1 MTVRLP
7 GEFERHERTV
17 ICWPARAG
25 LYGDRFAEA
34 EAAHAAVANAIVD
47 FEPVTMLVDSAH
59 RDRAEDLCDPR
70 VDRVVMPMDDAWFR
84 DTGPIYVLDD
94 SVRTGRVATDW
105 VFNGWGNKFNPH
117 DQDATLAARWS
128 LHNRDVVR
136 KVPLVFE
143 GGSINGNGAG
153 IVATTEQ
160 CLLNPNRNP
169 ALDRTQ
175 IEASVLAEFNAKHLL
190 WLPFGLAL
198 DEDTDG
204 HVDNVAA
211 FADANTLVMQMCDD
225 TVEDDCRRMNMNRAA
240 VDSFMNDTG
249 ISLNVIEIPVLPFAE
264 TSIGRVVV
272 PYLNFYVGNEFVLVP
287 VCGHSAD
294 AEMLNLIATA
304 FPARKTIGLNVG
316 EILAVGGGGIHCIT
330 QQIPAV

>member
-34 EAAHAAVANAIVD
+34 EVAHAAVANAIVE
-47 FEPVTMLVDSAH
+47 FEPVTMLVDPTL

-70 VDRVVMPMDDAWFR
+70 VDRVMMPMDDAWFR

-94 SVRTGRVATDW
+94 SVAEHRVATDW

-128 LHNRDVVR
+128 LHNRDAVR

-153 IVATTEQ
+153 VIATTEQ

-169 ALDRTQ
+169 TLGREQ
-175 IEASVLAEFNAKHLL
+175 IENTVLGEFGAKHMI

-198 DEDTDG
+198 DDDTDG

-211 FADANTLVMQMCDD
+211 FADANTIVVQMCNDASEGD
-225 TVEDDCRRMNMNRAA
+225 YERMNMNRAA
-240 VDSFMNDTG
+240 VDAFISNTG
-249 ISLNVIEIPVLPFAE
+249 ISLNVVEVPVLPFAE
-264 TSIGRVVV
+264 TAMGRVVV
-272 PYLNFYVGNEFVLVP
+272 PYLNFYVGNGYVLVP
-287 VCGHSAD
+287 VCGHAAD
-294 AEMLNLIATA
+294 GEMLEIISNA
-304 FPARKTIGLNVG
+304 FPDRKAIGLDVG

-330 QQIPAV
+330 QQIPAT